1 MSFTDFI
8 KIDNKSIIWGLL
20 QEGGIFNDIPNNRF
34 ENVKQIF
41 ESSILSMKP
50 EFDIFFDKN
59 DEGDE
64 DYDKKA
70 SDMIINSNKAVIK
83 KMITELGKFKHRPLQ
98 SPAQPQSQPQP
109 HAQHQPLP
117 PRMQSESSVNMDPQ
131 RIALASSSSMGKK
144 PKIEEIY
151 RADDLQ
157 KHRMSEIEVR
167 LKEKQEE
174 MDTMLNTKKPE
185 HIDFSDNKLND
196 NKLASDEMERLIAHA
211 LSSRQQEL
219 EHLTMN
225 TTIDKSKNA
234 EEWISGSN
242 DPVANALNA
251 SIAIKRSQD
260 IKRPRE
266 QNQTPVATST
276 PMPTPMP
283 TPAPVSPVLAQKKNV
298 SFNERDNSEFVYN
311 TDLQDKDSGN
321 GNDNTLT
328 SQPLSF
334 LSKLKRKTIPTDDN
348 TDNTDN
354 NDNTSNIHPSMQIPL
369 DNFMT
374 EYNNRDSIDDDD
386 DDSSSGMHLFINE
399 KTRDVREARD
409 YAKLDE
415 RINIIQNDMEN
426 IKNTQEKILELLQL
440 QLKSQHQQKL
450 LNE

>member
-1 MSFTDFI
+1 MSFTDFT
-8 KIDNKSIIWGLL
+8 KTDNKSIIWGLL
-20 QEGGIFNDIPNNRF
+20 QEGGVFNDIPNNRF
-34 ENVKQIF
+34 ENVKQLF
-41 ESSILSMKP
+41 EVSILSMKK

-70 SDMIINSNKAVIK
+70 SDMIINSNKTVIR
-83 KMITELGKFKHRPLQ
+83 KMITELGKFKQLP
-98 SPAQPQSQPQP
+98 PQPPSQSQPQ
-109 HAQHQPLP
+109 QLP
-117 PRMQSESSVNMDPQ
+117 PRPQLDSSINMDKQ
-131 RIALASSSSMGKK
+131 RHAQGSSSSIGIGIGIGKK

-174 MDTMLNTKKPE
+174 MDIMLNTKKPDN
-185 HIDFSDNKLND
+185 IDFSDNKLND

-266 QNQTPVATST
+266 QNQSVVST
-276 PMPTPMP
+276 PIHTS
-283 TPAPVSPVLAQKKNV
+283 VSPVFTHKKNV

-311 TDLQDKDSGN
+311 TDSQDGDNSGSS
-321 GNDNTLT
+321 GSGD
-328 SQPLSF
+328 QQLSF
-334 LSKLKRKTIPTDDN
+334 LSKLKRKPILSNDIINDDTNNIDNIQQTI
-348 TDNTDN
+348 
-354 NDNTSNIHPSMQIPL
+354 QIPL

-374 EYNNRDSIDDDD
+374 DYDNKDSINDDDD
-386 DDSSSGMHLFINE
+386 DDNDDNHTSTGMHLFINQ

-409 YAKLDE
+409 YDKLND
-415 RINIIQNDMEN
+415 RINKIQNDIEN
-426 IKNTQEKILELLQL
+426 IKSIQEQILELLKL
-440 QLKSQHQQKL
+440 QHQ
-450 LNE
+450 

>member
-8 KIDNKSIIWGLL
+8 KTDNKSIIWGLL
-20 QEGGIFNDIPNNRF
+20 QEGGVFNDIPNNRF

-41 ESSILSMKP
+41 EASILSMKP

-70 SDMIINSNKAVIK
+70 SEMIVNSNKAVIK
-83 KMITELGKFKHRPLQ
+83 KMITELGKFKNRQPQ
-98 SPAQPQSQPQP
+98 PQPQSQQ
-109 HAQHQPLP
+109 QMQPLP
-117 PRMQSESSVNMDPQ
+117 PRMQPESSINMDPQ
-131 RIALASSSSMGKK
+131 RVALSSSSSIGMGKK

-225 TTIDKSKNA
+225 TTLDKSKNA

-266 QNQTPVATST
+266 QNNSVA
-276 PMPTPMP
+276 PT
-283 TPAPVSPVLAQKKNV
+283 PVSPVLAQKKNV

-311 TDLQDKDSGN
+311 TDLQDIDTGN
-321 GNDNTLT
+321 GNGNSDGNG

-334 LSKLKRKTIPTDDN
+334 LSKLKRKPVSQNVDTMD
-348 TDNTDN
+348 
-354 NDNTSNIHPSMQIPL
+354 SSSSSSMHQPIQIPL
-369 DNFMT
+369 DHFMT
-374 EYNNRDSIDDDD
+374 DYDNRDSIDDREDT
-386 DDSSSGMHLFINE
+386 STGMHLFIND

-415 RINIIQNDMEN
+415 RINRIQNDMEN
-426 IKNTQEKILELLQL
+426 IKNIQEKILELLQSQL
-440 QLKSQHQQKL
+440 QEKL

>member
-8 KIDNKSIIWGLL
+8 KTDNKSIIWGLL

-34 ENVKQIF
+34 ENVKQLF
-41 ESSILSMKP
+41 ESSILSMKT

-64 DYDKKA
+64 EYDKKA

-83 KMITELGKFKHRPLQ
+83 KMITELGKFKHRPPQ
-98 SPAQPQSQPQP
+98 PQHQPQPQQQEPQSQM
-109 HAQHQPLP
+109 QPLP
-117 PRMQSESSVNMDPQ
+117 PRIQSESSINMDSS
-131 RIALASSSSMGKK
+131 RVALASSSSIGMGMGKK

-225 TTIDKSKNA
+225 TTLDKSKNA

-266 QNQTPVATST
+266 QNQTIAST
-276 PMPTPMP
+276 PTPT
-283 TPAPVSPVLAQKKNV
+283 PVSPVLAQKKNV

-311 TDLQDKDSGN
+311 TDLQYIDTGN

-348 TDNTDN
+348 TDNTYN

-374 EYNNRDSIDDDD
+374 EYNNRDSIDDGEE
-386 DDSSSGMHLFINE
+386 DSSSGMHLFINE

-426 IKNTQEKILELLQL
+426 IKNIQEKILELLQL
-440 QLKSQHQQKL
+440 QLKSQLQQKL

>member
-1 MSFTDFI
+1 MSFTDFT
-8 KIDNKSIIWGLL
+8 KTDNKSIIWGLL

-34 ENVKQIF
+34 ENVKQLF
-41 ESSILSMKP
+41 ETSILSMKQ

-59 DEGDE
+59 DEGDD

-70 SDMIINSNKAVIK
+70 SDMIINSNKLVIK
-83 KMITELGKFKHRPLQ
+83 KMINELGKFKQRQLQ
-98 SPAQPQSQPQP
+98 PQPQP
-109 HAQHQPLP
+109 HIGGSNLLQIP
-117 PRMQSESSVNMDPQ
+117 PRVQSESSINIDTQ
-131 RIALASSSSMGKK
+131 RVSSSHVGKK

-157 KHRMSEIEVR
+157 KHRMSELEVR

-174 MDTMLNTKKPE
+174 MDIMLNKKKPE

-225 TTIDKSKNA
+225 TTLNNSKNA

-266 QNQTPVATST
+266 QIHPPDS
-276 PMPTPMP
+276 
-283 TPAPVSPVLAQKKNV
+283 VSPVLTQKKNV
-298 SFNERDNSEFVYN
+298 SFSEGDNSEFVYN
-311 TDLQDKDSGN
+311 IDLQDEGYSGES
-321 GNDNTLT
+321 GG
-328 SQPLSF
+328 QKVSF
-334 LSKLKRKTIPTDDN
+334 LSKLKRKPVSQNVDTVD
-348 TDNTDN
+348 
-354 NDNTSNIHPSMQIPL
+354 SSMHQPIQIPL
-369 DNFMT
+369 DHFMT
-374 EYNNRDSIDDDD
+374 DYDNRDSVDDGEDT
-386 DDSSSGMHLFINE
+386 STGMHLFINE

-409 YAKLDE
+409 YDKLDE
-415 RINIIQNDMEN
+415 CINKIQNDMEN
-426 IKNTQEKILELLQL
+426 IKNIQEKILELLQNN
-440 QLKSQHQQKL
+440 Q
-450 LNE
+450 NII

>member
-8 KIDNKSIIWGLL
+8 KTDNKSIIWGLL

-34 ENVKQIF
+34 ENVKQLF
-41 ESSILSMKP
+41 ETSILSMKT

-64 DYDKKA
+64 EYDKKA
-70 SDMIINSNKAVIK
+70 SDMIINSNKTVIK
-83 KMITELGKFKHRPLQ
+83 KMITELGKFKHRQPQ
-98 SPAQPQSQPQP
+98 PQPQPQPQSQP
-109 HAQHQPLP
+109 HTHHQPLP
-117 PRMQSESSVNMDPQ
+117 PRMQPESSINMDPQ
-131 RIALASSSSMGKK
+131 RVALSSSSSSSIGMGKK
-144 PKIEEIY
+144 TKIEEIY

-266 QNQTPVATST
+266 QNQTLA
-276 PMPTPMP
+276 PT
-283 TPAPVSPVLAQKKNV
+283 PVSPVLAQKKNV
-298 SFNERDNSEFVYN
+298 SFNERYNSEFVYN
-311 TDLQDKDSGN
+311 ADLQDIDTRN
-321 GNDNTLT
+321 GNSDG

-334 LSKLKRKTIPTDDN
+334 LSKLKRKPVSQNVDTMDSS
-348 TDNTDN
+348 
-354 NDNTSNIHPSMQIPL
+354 SNIHQSMQIPL
-369 DNFMT
+369 DNFMKD
-374 EYNNRDSIDDDD
+374 YDNDNRDSIGDYIDGI

-409 YAKLDE
+409 YDKLDE

-426 IKNTQEKILELLQL
+426 IKNIQEKILELLQS
-440 QLKSQHQQKL
+440 KHQQKL
-450 LNE
+450 LPPLKI

>member
-8 KIDNKSIIWGLL
+8 KTDNKSIIWGLL
-20 QEGGIFNDIPNNRF
+20 QEGGMFNDIPNNRF
-34 ENVKQIF
+34 ENVKQLF
-41 ESSILSMKP
+41 EASILSMKH

-64 DYDKKA
+64 DYDKKV

-83 KMITELGKFKHRPLQ
+83 KMITDLGKYKNRP
-98 SPAQPQSQPQP
+98 PQPQPQPQPQP
-109 HAQHQPLP
+109 HHHPLP
-117 PRMQSESSVNMDPQ
+117 PRMQSESSINMDSQ
-131 RIALASSSSMGKK
+131 RVSLASSSSSMGKK

-174 MDTMLNTKKPE
+174 MDIMLNTKKPE

-225 TTIDKSKNA
+225 KTLDKSKNA

-266 QNQTPVATST
+266 QNQSNVSVSSHTST
-276 PMPTPMP
+276 TD
-283 TPAPVSPVLAQKKNV
+283 TVYPVLTQKKNV

-311 TDLQDKDSGN
+311 TDLQDGDTSG
-321 GNDNTLT
+321 GGGGGGGD
-328 SQPLSF
+328 QPLSF
-334 LSKLKRKTIPTDDN
+334 LSKLKRKPVSQNEDTVDTIDS
-348 TDNTDN
+348 
-354 NDNTSNIHPSMQIPL
+354 SNIHQPIQIPL
-369 DNFMT
+369 DHFMT
-374 EYNNRDSIDDDD
+374 DYDNRDSADDGDD
-386 DDSSSGMHLFINE
+386 TSAGMHLFINE

-409 YAKLDE
+409 YDKLDE
-415 RINIIQNDMEN
+415 RINKIQNDMEN
-426 IKNTQEKILELLQL
+426 IKSIQEKILELLQNN
-440 QLKSQHQQKL
+440 Q
-450 LNE
+450 NNI

>member
-8 KIDNKSIIWGLL
+8 KTDNKSIIWGLL
-20 QEGGIFNDIPNNRF
+20 QEGGVFNDIPNNRF

-41 ESSILSMKP
+41 EASILSMKP

-70 SDMIINSNKAVIK
+70 SEMIVNSNKGVIK
-83 KMITELGKFKHRPLQ
+83 KMITELGKFKSRP
-98 SPAQPQSQPQP
+98 PQVQQ
-109 HAQHQPLP
+109 QQQQRHQPLP
-117 PRMQSESSVNMDPQ
+117 PRMQPESSINMDPQ
-131 RIALASSSSMGKK
+131 RVALSSSSSSSSSSSIGMGKK

-225 TTIDKSKNA
+225 KTLDKSKNA

-266 QNQTPVATST
+266 QNNSVA
-276 PMPTPMP
+276 PT
-283 TPAPVSPVLAQKKNV
+283 PVSPVLAQKKNV

-311 TDLQDKDSGN
+311 TDLQDIDNGN
-321 GNDNTLT
+321 GNSDGNG

-334 LSKLKRKTIPTDDN
+334 LSKLKRKPVL
-348 TDNTDN
+348 
-354 NDNTSNIHPSMQIPL
+354 SNVDTMDSSSSSSSSSMHQPIQIPL
-369 DNFMT
+369 DHFMT
-374 EYNNRDSIDDDD
+374 DYDNRDSIDDGEDT
-386 DDSSSGMHLFINE
+386 STGMHLFIND

-409 YAKLDE
+409 YDKLDE
-415 RINIIQNDMEN
+415 RINKIQNDMEN
-426 IKNTQEKILELLQL
+426 IKNIQEKILELLQS
-440 QLKSQHQQKL
+440 QLQQKL